1 MDELRA
7 ISTFIRAAELG
18 SFNRAAHAQ
27 GSTPQAVSK
36 AIRQLEEH
44 LGVRLFHR
52 TTRKSALT
60 DDGARLLESVRDS
73 MEGARAA
80 MSRVRCAAYEDEGL
94 IRISAGG
101 AVGRKV
107 LMPVLAEF
115 STLYPAITFDLVS
128 RGVGPA
134 RVRWVEVDYDGHR
147 VDDSAQL
154 LDRCCAR
161 EKQASGQRT
170 VTTTSGIHPR
180 VVGPDEWITFF
191 HMPREG
197 NAPAVWHALERGL
210 PKIVMRACYCSVLDD
225 CWMLDSRQPEP
236 APVVGSGSSD
246 M

>member
-1 MDELRA
+1 M
-7 ISTFIRAAELG
+7 
-18 SFNRAAHAQ
+18 
-27 GSTPQAVSK
+27 STPDEDNVTTVAP
-36 AIRQLEEH
+36 R
-44 LGVRLFHR
+44 RLFDERRIELLIGFCVVLISMISLFVAASANR
-52 TTRKSALT
+52 TQE
-60 DDGARLLESVRDS
+60 RLLAASVWPNLQFATGNADRN
-73 MEGARAA
+73 G
-80 MSRVRCAAYEDEGL
+80 V
-94 IRISAGG
+94 
-101 AVGRKV
+101 
-107 LMPVLAEF
+107 
-115 STLYPAITFDLVS
+115 PAITFDLVS

-236 APVVGSGSSD
+236 APVARCPVSD
-246 M
+246 GAAWSR